1 MKTWAVTNQKGGSG
15 KTTSAVNLAAAAG
28 ELGRR
33 VLVVDLDPQASASA
47 WAGHAGRRTGP
58 PRRSHRR
65 GRLWRTSWVETPAAG
80 VDLIPSSAWLAN
92 VDRALAGE
100 VGAEL
105 AFRDAVK
112 ALPERWDLVLVDCPP
127 ALGLLTVSALAAV
140 REVVVPVETSAMAL
154 AGLAALLRTVE
165 RVRDRLNPGLAVRAV
180 LPCRVD
186 ARTNLARDVVAHLRE
201 RFGSLVT
208 ETTIRE
214 SVRVREAWSFG
225 QPVTTYD
232 PRGAGAEDY
241 RAAARELLDLTEA
254 ADVPPVEVILDPI

>member
-47 WAGHAGRRTGP
+47 WLGTPDGGRGLLDVLTEGAA
-58 PRRSHRR
+58 
-65 GRLWRTSWVETPAAG
+65 LADLVVETPAAG